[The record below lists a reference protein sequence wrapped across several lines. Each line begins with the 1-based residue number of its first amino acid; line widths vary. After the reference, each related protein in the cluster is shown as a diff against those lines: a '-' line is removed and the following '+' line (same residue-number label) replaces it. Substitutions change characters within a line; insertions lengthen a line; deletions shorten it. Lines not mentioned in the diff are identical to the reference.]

1 MSRNKPSKNQYS
13 QGLTYVSAT
22 PSFLKHF
29 GQPKP
34 PSPRPNSH
42 STSQARDGR
51 EPLPERPRSGEWA
64 SGSDDEKAER
74 EEEEE
79 EEEEGEDEWGEMY
92 GGGEEGPQVV
102 VLKEGRHLT
111 GEEVKRERRRG
122 ESRESSFDCF
132 ARILRE
138 GLELNGVSCGK
149 GITITTSLCFRE
161 TTSLRF
167 RETTS
172 VHNH

>member
-74 EEEEE
+74 EEEE

>member
-74 EEEEE
+74 EEEE

-161 TTSLRF
+161 TTSVRF

>member
-74 EEEEE
+74 